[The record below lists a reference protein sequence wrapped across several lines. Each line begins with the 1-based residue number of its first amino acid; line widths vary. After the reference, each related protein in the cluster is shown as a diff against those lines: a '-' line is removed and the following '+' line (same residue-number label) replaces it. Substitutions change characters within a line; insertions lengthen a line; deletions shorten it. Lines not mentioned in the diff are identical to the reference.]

1 METLEFRAM
10 NTSVLLAAEGRDWAL
25 IGMQDARAFI
35 EESERRFSRFLPESE
50 LSQLNASVGQWFAAS
65 DELLDVLMQSLKYY
79 DETGGLFDPSILP
92 DLKRAGYDKSM
103 DDLRAQGAAVEDSPR
118 SDQRSRPAFNEI
130 NLDLAGK
137 RVRLPRDME
146 IDLGGSAKGW
156 IVQKAAMLLSS
167 YAAVCA
173 VSAGGDIFFIGN
185 PLDAPRWRGE
195 IEDPLDADRT
205 AAVLSGGPRAVVPS
219 SVTKRAWKQDGL
231 QRHHLIDPRSGT
243 PARTD
248 WLSAT
253 VIAPSITM
261 AEVYAKALL
270 IGGSQEMERLTT
282 RRPEM
287 AFIAVD
293 AEGQLIGS
301 QNSRE
306 YLNDYDYVYQQ

>member
-1 METLEFRAM
+1 M
-10 NTSVLLAAEGRDWAL
+10 
-25 IGMQDARAFI
+25 
-35 EESERRFSRFLPESE
+35 
-50 LSQLNASVGQWFAAS
+50 
-65 DELLDVLMQSLKYY
+65 
-79 DETGGLFDPSILP
+79 
-92 DLKRAGYDKSM
+92 
-103 DDLRAQGAAVEDSPR
+103 
-118 SDQRSRPAFNEI
+118 
-130 NLDLAGK
+130 
-137 RVRLPRDME
+137 
-146 IDLGGSAKGW
+146 
-156 IVQKAAMLLSS
+156 
-167 YAAVCA
+167 
-173 VSAGGDIFFIGN
+173 
-185 PLDAPRWRGE
+185 
-195 IEDPLDADRT
+195 EDPLPVEPP
-205 AAVLSGGPRAVVPS
+205 AAVLHVGDCTVFTWSD
-219 SVTKRAWKQDGL
+219 TKRAWKRDRL
-231 QRHHLIDPRSGT
+231 QRHQLIDPLAGT